1 MRIIAFAFAATVS
14 IATTAFAQIVP
25 AGRVRDRSFDLGVAF
40 ALNGINDVNARPL
53 CEELAFPCT
62 GGSTLPDPG
71 VVISFAG
78 NIGEY
83 IALIFEGGLY
93 KERWEAPAGHRPGPG
108 PQTNTILSLGIGPR
122 VYLPGWNERTRF
134 FGQFLW
140 GARMSNAVEGSNA
153 WQPGAGLDIRMPA
166 RVRVRFEVDYAI
178 IRGGPPGP
186 RSIGGTRSLVGVVIP
201 LATR

>member
-1 MRIIAFAFAATVS
+1 MRSAVVVAAFVLFASSAS
-14 IATTAFAQIVP
+14 AQVVRT
-25 AGRVRDRSFDLGVAF
+25 GTVRDRSFDIGVGF
-40 ALNGINDVNARPL
+40 ALNGINDVNDRPL

-62 GGSTLPDPG
+62 GGNSLDPG
-71 VVISFAG
+71 VVLSFAG

-83 IALIFEGGLY
+83 VALIFEGGLY
-93 KERWEAPAGHRPGPG
+93 KERWDAPAGHRPGPG

-153 WQPGAGLDIRMPA
+153 WQPGAGLDVRLPVG
-166 RVRVRFEVDYAI
+166 VRVRFEVDYAI

-186 RSIGGTRSLVGVVIP
+186 RSIGGTRSLIGVVLP
-201 LATR
+201 LSR